1 MSTLYERIVEAT
13 VAANRRA
20 AEAEARCLSLEGLV
34 IAWQSR
40 ADRAEVEAQALY
52 QMLPEHIRPTT

>member
-13 VAANRRA
+13 VQANRRA

-34 IAWQSR
+34 VAWQAR
-40 ADRAEVEAQALY
+40 ADRAEAEAGALY
-52 QMLPEHIRPTT
+52 QMLPDELRPTT